1 MEDLKQTEIEK
12 LRQIISRTDKSG
24 NEKLLLLMDFIYTRE
39 SALRIDDVMAML
51 PSPETIEANGKEG
64 GLSVGT

>member
-39 SALRIDDVMAML
+39 SALRIADVMAML